1 MENYRKNQIDNAKSI
16 DILLQEQYKYEKYSD
31 DTVEVREKYDKYN
44 YDKANQIYEQKHYID
59 ELNKTIENLIN
70 IAREITE
77 ADKEGESLGLTKEEL
92 SFYNALTFKKSI
104 ESFYED
110 EILMEMAKELTKEL
124 EENESIDWQYKESG
138 RARMRN
144 IVRRLLKK
152 NTTIL
157 QKK

>member
-92 SFYNALTFKKSI
+92 SFI
-104 ESFYED
+104 
-110 EILMEMAKELTKEL
+110 MH
-124 EENESIDWQYKESG
+124 
-138 RARMRN
+138 
-144 IVRRLLKK
+144 
-152 NTTIL
+152 
-157 QKK
+157 